1 MSLHVV
7 AGQPLV
13 YLLAAVNR
21 TTGAVIAPDALP
33 SNVTVYVNGVAA
45 PGTTNV
51 AAFVAGTGNFI
62 TFTPTTAFNA
72 GDKINLVASA
82 NYGGTTDW
90 KIAATVAIAAASPA
104 DVYSYFATGSRP
116 DIFKDGSG
124 GGGGSIGISGF
135 RWI

>member
-21 TTGAVIAPDALP
+21 STGVVIAPDALP
-33 SNVTVYVNGVAA
+33 NATVYVNGVAVAGSMSIA
-45 PGTTNV
+45 P
-51 AAFVAGTGNFI
+51 FVANTGNFV
-62 TFTPTTAFNA
+62 TFTPTAPFNA

-82 NYGGTTDW
+82 TYGGTADW
-90 KIAATVAIAAASPA
+90 KIAATVAIANSAPV
-104 DVYSYFATGSRP
+104 DIYSYFAQGTRP
-116 DIFKDGSG
+116 DIFKDGSTTT
-124 GGGGSIGISGF
+124 SSAAGF